1 LINILIL
8 VQNFN
13 DGSHVI
19 LNLLGLL
26 LLVVRQ
32 RLLDFEIAVGHI
44 ADILV
49 DVTREEIADTHE
61 FLDFELVGVRI
72 CLF

>member
-1 LINILIL
+1 
-8 VQNFN
+8 
-13 DGSHVI
+13 
-19 LNLLGLL
+19 
-26 LLVVRQ
+26 VVRQ